1 MTSPTPTETGETP
14 GARLPRRGTALAW
27 RVLAVALIV
36 VATVLAA
43 HFLVRPAGRG
53 MGVGEAGAPGKED
66 ALFNSPPAA
75 RHDVPESDWADARAD
90 LAHVMAGILM
100 AAAEEEGGNYENP
113 DNQTPQDRREFLA
126 ERFGLPADYPT
137 SAAPADIVPDG
148 AEVLAVFDHPQM
160 RGTRMVLLRIP
171 QPVVE
176 AVALLQSRY
185 TADGW
190 RMSEPPKPEEQK
202 ERGWLLWFTRGRS
215 HRVLFVQPNN
225 DEQETLAAVC
235 DLKYE

>member
-1 MTSPTPTETGETP
+1 MTPPTPTETGETP
-14 GARLPRRGTALAW
+14 DLPPRRGAALAW
-27 RVLAVALIV
+27 RVLAIALIV

-43 HFLVRPAGRG
+43 HVLVRPAGRG
-53 MGVGEAGAPGKED
+53 PRVGEAGAPGEED
-66 ALFNSPPAA
+66 ALFDSPPAA
-75 RHDVPESDWADARAD
+75 RRDVPESDWAEARAD

-100 AAAEEEGGNYENP
+100 AAAEEEGDYGDP

-126 ERFGLPADYPT
+126 ERFGLPADYPR
-137 SAAPADIVPDG
+137 SAAPADVVPDG
-148 AEVLAVFDHPQM
+148 ASVLAVFDHPQT

-176 AVALLQSRY
+176 AVALLRSRY

-215 HRVLFVQPNN
+215 HRVLFVQPND

-235 DLKYE
+235 DLEYE